1 MGHGFR
7 QSGWGSDLEFSIP
20 PLFKWP
26 VAYFGRIRRLTC
38 LETTWLRIRGSE
50 AAAHSFT
57 VHASKRTSR
66 AFSKRLLPG
75 GALCSVVLITLSSLW
90 TGTAFGQSQD
100 PVPALLAQ
108 LRDHDQ
114 ATKIEAIHQL
124 VRLKESRAVEPLIDL
139 LASDTDPEVRRS
151 AAYALGQLKDP
162 RAIQPL
168 IASLKDENPDVC
180 VNSIFA
186 VAQVGGS
193 EQERVNALLAAL
205 GHNDL
210 HVCRAAAVGLVL
222 LGDKNAVQ
230 PLITA
235 LDDSRL
241 TVRTGAAYAL
251 GFLGDRRA
259 VPALLRVL
267 EDDRPIVRLA
277 AVGALGILG
286 GAHTV
291 PALQRLASRDS
302 DPRVRARAAAAVKKL
317 TTAAGKSTR

>member
-1 MGHGFR
+1 MSYGLGV
-7 QSGWGSDLEFSIP
+7 GVCKDNM
-20 PLFKWP
+20 
-26 VAYFGRIRRLTC
+26 RR
-38 LETTWLRIRGSE
+38 
-50 AAAHSFT
+50 
-57 VHASKRTSR
+57 
-66 AFSKRLLPG
+66 FSKCWHQRQILYSLLIAASCLG
-75 GALCSVVLITLSSLW
+75 TAGA
-90 TGTAFGQSQD
+90 AFGQSQD

-124 VRLKESRAVEPLIDL
+124 VRLKESRAVDPLIDL

-222 LGDKNAVQ
+222 LGNKNAVQ

-259 VPALLRVL
+259 VPALLRIL

-286 GAHTV
+286 GARTV

-317 TTAAGKSTR
+317 TAAAGKSNR